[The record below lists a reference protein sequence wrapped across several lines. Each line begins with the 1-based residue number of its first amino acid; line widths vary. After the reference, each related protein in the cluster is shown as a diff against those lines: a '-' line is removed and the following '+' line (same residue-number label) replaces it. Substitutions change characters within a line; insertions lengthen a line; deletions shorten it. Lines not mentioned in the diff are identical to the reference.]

1 MSKTRHTAEEIVA
14 KLQRGARWLSKPERD
29 SAPAEALSY
38 LNQGVSGGGYL
49 RTLFGLIRNAP
60 GESILPGQGKQ
71 GVSSWGTPAKG
82 RTTKPSAKALI
93 TTLVYIIVEVRIY
106 RNEPGIRTVRFR
118 RRSRASPYL
127 PIGAPC
133 HVPLG
138 WARTIVAGRAPRQ
151 AGSPCLSFS
160 DTAQEQ
166 SEW

>member
-1 MSKTRHTAEEIVA
+1 VA
-14 KLQRGARWLSKPERD
+14 HDGLSKRERD

-93 TTLVYIIVEVRIY
+93 ATLVYIIVEVRIY
-106 RNEPGIRTVRFR
+106 QTNLEPERCGSEDDQEHHHVY
-118 RRSRASPYL
+118 RSVLRVMFPWGGLERSWQ
-127 PIGAPC
+127 G
-133 HVPLG
+133 VPLG
-138 WARTIVAGRAPRQ
+138 KPARGA
-151 AGSPCLSFS
+151 
-160 DTAQEQ
+160 
-166 SEW
+166 